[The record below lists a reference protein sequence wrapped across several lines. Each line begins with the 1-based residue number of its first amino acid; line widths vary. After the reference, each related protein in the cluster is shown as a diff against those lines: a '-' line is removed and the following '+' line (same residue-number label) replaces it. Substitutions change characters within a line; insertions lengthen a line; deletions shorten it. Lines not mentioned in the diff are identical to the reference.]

1 MATQCPF
8 RHPPVRQRARFHHA
22 APGHARRRRAP
33 LHCSQPVSLPHT
45 TRGLS
50 GSFDPVWTA
59 RAEGEFI
66 GGAFRTRSNTPVFV
80 IARVLVLIAVLSWC
94 LAPLSSVSQV
104 LGNPGDG
111 SHPGAQALIIIY
123 LAVLALAAGSRLVRS
138 GGR

>member
-1 MATQCPF
+1 MIVPTPT
-8 RHPPVRQRARFHHA
+8 R
-22 APGHARRRRAP
+22 
-33 LHCSQPVSLPHT
+33 SLT
-45 TRGLS
+45 

-66 GGAFRTRSNTPVFV
+66 GSTFRTSSNKPVFL
-80 IARVLVLIAVLSWC
+80 IARVLVLMAVLSWC

-111 SHPGAQALIIIY
+111 SHPGGAQALVIIC

-138 GGR
+138 SGR